1 MRKLVLLFIALTPA
15 RALAV
20 PVVPNF
26 TSGSMTAVTNTT
38 SIVSET
44 ITSHDYNTG
53 HTYSLNGTN
62 LTIDGSTIS
71 PNPSTINQTVNGT
84 TYSWTGADLTTMPNV
99 SIKNAGA
106 AFQMNQS
113 YQEPG
118 LSNITNIT
126 RTTQVESVT
135 ETTSTFS
142 Q

>member
-84 TYSWTGADLTTMPNV
+84 TYTKHNVTLTRP
-99 SIKNAGA
+99 GEP
-106 AFQMNQS
+106 FQFVET
-113 YQEPG
+113 YVGPG
-118 LSNITNIT
+118 LSNYTTINRTTNIQST
-126 RTTQVESVT
+126 T
-135 ETTSTFS
+135 ETTSVFS